1 MIAEGDDE
9 RTQPHEPRER
19 PHERD
24 VLAERRARR
33 AGTGEPTTPLRRL
46 EDAEAAVH
54 ELERLLADRE
64 RELRRLEQRE
74 YAEQQLRVE
83 AEETSSRLRRR
94 HRAELDRLQ
103 RRVEE
108 SHAALRTAAARSE
121 QQRAD
126 VERQRADSEQRREQ
140 ADRRRVE
147 AEQRCAEAERRHTA
161 AVEQHE
167 HAEQRCAAL
176 RARLTAV
183 SDSATRLQTGIHA
196 LEATAAALRAE
207 IERER
212 DRAQLRIDELAQA
225 YAASTARVRELEQAQ
240 EQMQEQARAQVEA
253 EAAAAAN
260 ASAAA
265 PVPAPAAPP
274 APRRE
279 EMADALAAAVQR
291 LRARAATREL
301 PPEEVE
307 EGEDSVEEPVAG
319 ADPAAEEPPA
329 AAEPP
334 APQAPPFLEIVP
346 RVLGAP
352 AQRVSWLAP
361 AIRGIAE
368 RRDARLA
375 AELVTELLP
384 AQRLVVERALSYD
397 LRIAEL
403 GQTWRVR
410 IAVGQFE
417 AGPLALG
424 APDASSTDFTL
435 QGCAGDFAELAA
447 GGAGRRLGGLR
458 AHGRRRAL
466 RALRRARRE
475 PLALWDLAAAGIDV
489 WPGLLLLALAAA
501 VDPAWTAGERFTL
514 AFEIEA
520 AAAPPAGEGE
530 GEGEGETGERGGE
543 REVGQGGVDG
553 VQIGSH
559 SRRRARARANGAVQT
574 NLYVHVRDGAPL
586 AVSSAAQEPPQATV
600 RLGERAFMCM
610 FAGAPLPAGERVLA
624 QGNHVLL
631 ARLLAWGD
639 RVQRGGGV

>member
-1 MIAEGDDE
+1 VIAEGDDE
-9 RTQPHEPRER
+9 RTQPHQSRHQP
-19 PHERD
+19 PERD

-33 AGTGEPTTPLRRL
+33 SGAGEPTTPLRRL

-108 SHAALRTAAARSE
+108 SHAALRTAAAHSE

-147 AEQRCAEAERRHTA
+147 SEQRCAEAERRHTA

-240 EQMQEQARAQVEA
+240 EQMQMQMQMQARAQVA
-253 EAAAAAN
+253 AATAAAAN

-319 ADPAAEEPPA
+319 ADLAAEQPPA

-458 AHGRRRAL
+458 AHGRRRSL

-514 AFEIEA
+514 AFEIEQDPPTPPR
-520 AAAPPAGEGE
+520 APPGDGEP
-530 GEGEGETGERGGE
+530 ETAE
-543 REVGQGGVDG
+543 GGVDG

-586 AVSSAAQEPPQATV
+586 AVSSAAQEPPQATM
-600 RLGERAFMCM
+600 RLGERSFMCM
-610 FAGAPLPAGERVLA
+610 FAGAPLPAGECVLV
-624 QGNHVLL
+624 QGNHALL